1 MKFVIDIPNKLA
13 THPHC
18 FFGIRLHFQD
28 SELVEW
34 DGPSGMSLTELPKQ
48 EPCEDAISRQEVL
61 EIIRDFEYK
70 NSHEEMLINSRIKR
84 LPSVTPAEKPSKYV
98 APDVLNHW
106 IGAEVLDKI
115 QTELYA
121 NAELHEDGDYYLR
134 EEWIGEIFDKYKPGN
149 AINTH
154 NKWD

>member
-1 MKFVIDIPNKLA
+1 MKIVIDIPDEDLPNKQD
-13 THPHC
+13 
-18 FFGIRLHFQD
+18 IMEIDLHFI
-28 SELVEW
+28 
-34 DGPSGMSLTELPKQ
+34 DGKV
-48 EPCEDAISRQEVL
+48 CECTYPYTV
-61 EIIRDFEYK
+61 
-70 NSHEEMLINSRIKR
+70 
-84 LPSVTPAEKPSKYV
+84 LPSKCM
-98 APDVLNHW
+98 APNVLNHW